1 MSKLTKKYNPNLAHF
16 IILIGLS
23 IIIPSG
29 FYFLEGLLISLLF
42 FNWLFLWAKNKVIFK
57 TNKTFFLLFGLF
69 TVYLFGLITTSDL
82 SEQLEATT
90 KHISYVII
98 PLSLIGFKLTENQI
112 QTIKK
117 AFIWST
123 IFFVTV
129 AVIYGFCSYFSTGKS
144 TTYVND
150 SVQSKFMYYGLTRV
164 FDSWHPTYVSFF
176 CNLSLVF
183 VHQVYYKS
191 KVFQLSI
198 ITVIVLLTGVFLLNS
213 FIGILTTTCLILFF
227 LLSLVQSLRLKAT
240 ITTLVVLF
248 SILFYYINPFG
259 LSKIEKLKQTEITI
273 TDLKPERNIL
283 NLRLAKWQ
291 TSLELFK
298 AYPLLGV
305 SAGGYKKVVVERY
318 KQNGFDY
325 AAQHQYAAHNFYIY
339 TLASSG
345 LIGLLFFLI
354 ALIFPFFKTND
365 ASVFLIIFSLFCLTE
380 DMLLRQQGVVAFT
393 YFYVILQTK
402 KIYDD

>member
-1 MSKLTKKYNPNLAHF
+1 MSKLIQKYNPNLAHF

-29 FYFLEGLLISLLF
+29 FYFLEGSLISLLF
-42 FNWLFLWAKNKVIFK
+42 FNWLFFWAKNKVIFK
-57 TNKTFFLLFGLF
+57 TNKTIFLLFGLF
-69 TVYLFGLITTSDL
+69 TVYLFGLITTSDF

-90 KHISYVII
+90 KHLSYIII
-98 PLSLIGFKLTENQI
+98 PFSLIGFKLTENQI
-112 QTIKK
+112 QAIKK
-117 AFIWST
+117 TFIWST
-123 IFFVTV
+123 ITFVV
-129 AVIYGFCSYFSTGKS
+129 LAVIYAFYSYLSTGKS
-144 TTYVND
+144 TIYVMN

-183 VHQVYYKS
+183 VYQVYYTS
-191 KVFQLSI
+191 KAYRLSI

-213 FIGILTTTCLILFF
+213 FIGLLSSAFLILIFV
-227 LLSLVQSLRLKAT
+227 LNLVKSIYTKTT
-240 ITTLVVLF
+240 ITALAILF
-248 SILFYYINPFG
+248 SIIFYHVNPFG
-259 LSKIEKLKQTEITI
+259 LSKIEKLKQTEISI
-273 TDLKPERNIL
+273 TDFEFERNIL

-291 TSLELFK
+291 TSLEIFKEQPLF
-298 AYPLLGV
+298 GV
-305 SAGGYKKVVVERY
+305 SAGDYKKVVVERY

-345 LIGLLFFLI
+345 LIGLLFLLI

-365 ASVFLIIFSLFCLTE
+365 ASVFIIIFSLFCFTE
-380 DMLLRQQGVVAFT
+380 DMLLRQQGVVAFS
-393 YFYVILQTK
+393 YFYTILQTGGK
-402 KIYDD
+402 